1 MSLESYLVHPRAL
14 QPTIRLFP
22 ATMSNEGLFSHDIN
36 RYDGISRGWNML
48 LTICSIQS
56 SICRL
61 YIYAVSIL
69 VWWNSYLFEFNK
81 VTVYSVYSVYVFL
94 NKFGSALTRGAA
106 QPWRTGRTR
115 VVLIVASPR
124 HEMWV
129 VAHRVVQIRLKEK
142 LATSFPS
149 KTMHL
154 YETEIIVNEEMKK
167 CINVTG
173 HSHIYCVY
181 YIIQKYIIC
190 MLQIYV
196 AFLCSQKIVCSCL
209 RPFRRVQKFF
219 RSWSSPGGH
228 VSFATHISQTPRH
241 LASDLSKLSRPNTSK
256 I

>member
-36 RYDGISRGWNML
+36 RNHGISRGWNML

-69 VWWNSYLFEFNK
+69 VWWTSYLFEFNK

-129 VAHRVVQIRLKEK
+129 VAHRVVQILLKEK
-142 LATSFPS
+142 LATSFQKPCI
-149 KTMHL
+149 
-154 YETEIIVNEEMKK
+154 YMK
-167 CINVTG
+167 
-173 HSHIYCVY
+173 
-181 YIIQKYIIC
+181 Q
-190 MLQIYV
+190 
-196 AFLCSQKIVCSCL
+196 
-209 RPFRRVQKFF
+209 R
-219 RSWSSPGGH
+219 
-228 VSFATHISQTPRH
+228 
-241 LASDLSKLSRPNTSK
+241 
-256 I
+256 